1 MTNPKV
7 VAIISLTV
15 IAALFGLYAIFAKTN
30 TTTETDPSQH
40 EVGGVGDDILKAAC
54 KLLKIN
60 C

>member
-15 IAALFGLYAIFAKTN
+15 IAALFGLYALFAQTK
-30 TTTETDPSQH
+30 TETIVDPSQH
-40 EVGGVGDDILKAAC
+40 EVGGFGDDILKAAC